1 MQSTNETD
9 ASGNK
14 KLSDIGVFLCQKINE
29 YFANKHIHVN
39 LKYVDPSYQVRS
51 AVTTANDSVYCERLG
66 NNAVHAAMAGKT
78 KCVVGLVHDKYVI
91 IPTEMVTR
99 KRNTVDPE
107 GALWRDALDATGQPI
122 LMVNNI
128 QSVIEHM
135 RKTAEEEEKK
145 AQAKSK

>member
-1 MQSTNETD
+1 
-9 ASGNK
+9 
-14 KLSDIGVFLCQKINE
+14 
-29 YFANKHIHVN
+29 
-39 LKYVDPSYQVRS
+39 
-51 AVTTANDSVYCERLG
+51 LG

-78 KCVVGLVHDKYVI
+78 KCVVGLVHDKYDI